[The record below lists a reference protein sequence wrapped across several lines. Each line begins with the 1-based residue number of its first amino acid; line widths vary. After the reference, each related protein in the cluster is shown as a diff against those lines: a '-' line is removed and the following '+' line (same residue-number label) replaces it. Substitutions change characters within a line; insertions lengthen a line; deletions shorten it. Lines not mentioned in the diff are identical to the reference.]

1 MQANCI
7 KVKHKFLSIFLFV
20 LPLLSFA
27 SEGMWIPMLVEQ
39 QIFPAMQESGCKLTA
54 EQIYSAKNACLTNAV
69 VRIGH
74 GCTGSFVSNDG
85 LILTN
90 YHCVQWQISQACSN
104 GSNYLQE
111 GFFAKSKDE
120 EIPTARLSIEMMD
133 AMYEVTDEV
142 IKLQTSD
149 LSLNQISELITK
161 DSSDK
166 FQYSIEEFYSG
177 NQYFLF
183 KTKKYSDVRLVA
195 FMPAEIAQFGNNA
208 DNWKWPRNS
217 ADFALLRVYDE
228 TSTPVSPKMSLKI
241 NAKGAKEGDFTMA
254 IGFPAETKL
263 YGSEKELDLIHH
275 LNEIQIAMRK
285 IRLNPMEAY
294 MNKSEAKYEEC
305 YAQYAS
311 LSNYYEKW
319 QGENIS
325 MTKSGA
331 YDYRHERD
339 KKIDSLSS
347 GDFLDMYN
355 IYAQAYYS
363 TYSQLV
369 VNLEGLWRLRTFL
382 PSSIVVSSPD
392 LSFLRG
398 EKFLST
404 VKKYNPELEENVLAD
419 MLLLSCILANEV
431 DTTCMIPYAKQLF
444 GEGNDVSWQFY
455 DSVFE
460 KSCFT
465 NYERAVEFQNMINSK
480 RKYKKD
486 DAAVRAYLE
495 VNDLVYCLTKEIF
508 DLLNTQLFPKYNVAK
523 HNFDSVSK
531 IMNGYMY
538 EFHDGKLYPDAN
550 NTMRVTFGK
559 IQSYSFDSTIYKY
572 CTTEKEVF
580 EKIQSN
586 PREYKSTEKFLELLK
601 NKDFGSY
608 QKDSLVMNFV
618 ATNHTSGGNSGSPVL
633 DAYGN
638 IIGLNFD
645 RNWEGT
651 VSDYYY
657 DESFC
662 RNISVDIRYVLFCL
676 EQYGKA
682 DNIIRELTFVE

>member
-1 MQANCI
+1 MKKI
-7 KVKHKFLSIFLFV
+7 GGLLIFLCV
-20 LPLLSFA
+20 SFFSYA
-27 SEGMWIPMLVEQ
+27 SEGMWIPLLMEQ
-39 QIFPAMQESGCKLTA
+39 QVLPAMQNAGCKLTA
-54 EQIYSAKNACLTNAV
+54 EQIYSAEHACLTNAIARV
-69 VRIGH
+69 GH
-74 GCTGSFVSNDG
+74 GCSGSFVSKEG
-85 LILTN
+85 LVLTN
-90 YHCVQWQISQACSN
+90 YHCVQWFISKACE
-104 GSNYLQE
+104 GGEDYLKN
-111 GFFAKSKDE
+111 GFFATSNAE
-120 EIPTARLSIEMMD
+120 EIPTSRLSVEVMD
-133 AMYEVTDEV
+133 AMFDVTDE
-142 IKLQTSD
+142 IAPL
-149 LSLNQISELITK
+149 LRNGMPLNQIVDSITK
-161 DSSDK
+161 DSTKD
-166 FQYSIEEFYSG
+166 FRYSIEEFYAG
-177 NQYFLF
+177 NQYFMF
-183 KTKKYSDVRLVA
+183 KTKKYTDVRLVA
-195 FMPAEIAQFGNNA
+195 FMPAEIAQFGGNA

-217 ADFALLRVYDE
+217 ADFALLRVYE
-228 TSTPVSPKMSLKI
+228 NNEPIHPKTTLKI
-241 NAKGAKEGDFTMA
+241 NANGVQEGDFTMA

-275 LNEIQIAMRK
+275 LNVIQIAMRK
-285 IRLNPMEAY
+285 IRLKPMEVY
-294 MNKSEAKYEEC
+294 MNSSESNYEEC

-319 QGENIS
+319 QGENVS

-347 GDFLDMYN
+347 DDFLEVYN
-355 IYAQAYYS
+355 LYAQAYYS

-392 LSFLRG
+392 LTFLRG

-404 VKKYNPELEENVLAD
+404 VKKYNPELEENVLVD
-419 MLLLSCILANEV
+419 MLLLSSLVAKEV
-431 DTTCMIPYAKQLF
+431 DTTCIIPYAKQLF
-444 GEGNDVSWQFY
+444 WEKDVSWQFY
-455 DSVFE
+455 DSVFK

-495 VNDLVYCLTKEIF
+495 EHDLVYRLSKEIYE
-508 DLLNTQLFPKYNVAK
+508 LLNNQLFPKYNSVK
-523 HNFDSVSK
+523 QKFDSVSK
-531 IMNGYMY
+531 IMNANMY
-538 EFHDGKLYPDAN
+538 KYFGKKMYPDAN
-550 NTMRVTFGK
+550 NTMRITFGK
-559 IQSYSFDSTIYKY
+559 VQSYSFDTLTYQY
-572 CTTEKEVF
+572 YTTEKDVF
-580 EKIQSN
+580 EKMQNN

-601 NKDFGSY
+601 DKDFGSY
-608 QKDSLVMNFV
+608 QKDSLVMNFI

-651 VSDYYY
+651 ISDYYY

-682 DNIIRELTFVE
+682 DNIIQELSFVK

>member
-1 MQANCI
+1 MKKI
-7 KVKHKFLSIFLFV
+7 GGLLIFLCV
-20 LPLLSFA
+20 SFFSYA
-27 SEGMWIPMLVEQ
+27 SEGMWIPLLMEQ
-39 QIFPAMQESGCKLTA
+39 QVLPAMQNAGCKLTA
-54 EQIYSAKNACLTNAV
+54 EQIYSAEHACLTNAIARV
-69 VRIGH
+69 GH
-74 GCTGSFVSNDG
+74 GCSGSFVSKEG
-85 LILTN
+85 LVLTN
-90 YHCVQWQISQACSN
+90 YHCVQWFISKACE
-104 GSNYLQE
+104 GGEDYLKN
-111 GFFAKSKDE
+111 GFFAASNAE
-120 EIPTARLSIEMMD
+120 EIPTSRLSVEVMD
-133 AMYEVTDEV
+133 AMFDVTDE
-142 IKLQTSD
+142 IAPL
-149 LSLNQISELITK
+149 LRNGMPLNQIVDSITK
-161 DSSDK
+161 DSTKD
-166 FQYSIEEFYSG
+166 FRYSIEEFYAG
-177 NQYFLF
+177 NQYFMF
-183 KTKKYSDVRLVA
+183 KTKKYTDVRLVA
-195 FMPAEIAQFGNNA
+195 FMPAEIAQFGGNA

-217 ADFALLRVYDE
+217 ADFALLRVYE
-228 TSTPVSPKMSLKI
+228 NNEPIHPKTTLKI
-241 NAKGAKEGDFTMA
+241 NANGVQEGDFTMA

-275 LNEIQIAMRK
+275 LNVIQIAMRK
-285 IRLNPMEAY
+285 IRLKPMEVY
-294 MNKSEAKYEEC
+294 MNSSESNYEEC

-319 QGENIS
+319 QGENVS

-347 GDFLDMYN
+347 DDFLEAYN
-355 IYAQAYYS
+355 LYAQAYYS

-392 LSFLRG
+392 LTFLRG

-404 VKKYNPELEENVLAD
+404 VKKYNPELEENVLVD
-419 MLLLSCILANEV
+419 MLLLSSLVAKEV
-431 DTTCMIPYAKQLF
+431 DTTCIIPYAKQLF
-444 GEGNDVSWQFY
+444 WEKDVSWQFY
-455 DSVFE
+455 DSVFK

-495 VNDLVYCLTKEIF
+495 EHDLVYRLSKEIYE
-508 DLLNTQLFPKYNVAK
+508 LLNNQLFPKYNSVK
-523 HNFDSVSK
+523 QKFDSVSK
-531 IMNGYMY
+531 IMNANMY
-538 EFHDGKLYPDAN
+538 KYFGKKMYPDAN
-550 NTMRVTFGK
+550 NTMRITFGK
-559 IQSYSFDSTIYKY
+559 VQSYSFDTLTYQY
-572 CTTEKEVF
+572 YTTEKDVF
-580 EKIQSN
+580 EKMQKN

-601 NKDFGSY
+601 DKDFGSY
-608 QKDSLVMNFV
+608 QKDSLVMNFI

-651 VSDYYY
+651 ISDYYY

-682 DNIIRELTFVE
+682 DNIIQELSFVK